1 VLESPKIIIP
11 EKTDKCMF
19 LKGKKHIQNYIQFMA
34 IVDSLKV
41 MSIANDKNICIVVYT
56 LLTILLG
63 LELGYSTI

>member
-1 VLESPKIIIP
+1 
-11 EKTDKCMF
+11 MF
-19 LKGKKHIQNYIQFMA
+19 LKGKKYIQNYIQFMA

-41 MSIANDKNICIVVYT
+41 MSIANDKNINIVVYT